1 MQCCTAR
8 RVELASRSDRQLV
21 ETTPV
26 PRLDTDRPSSRLG
39 QLRIGFASRG
49 VAVPRRLAGPHNHSI
64 YPALPRVLEYI
75 RKVTIVGD
83 DDEPPTPSTLD
94 PIDDGLNDQPINR
107 LPPPLRLDDLYPHS
121 LGRTP
126 SDHTI
131 DLRPSLL
138 VENFRERPRVA
149 GDQNVGVHVGS
160 RCAAHKGGQ
169 HGLDG
174 ASKVSFFGRANVV
187 EVPADERV
195 ERVSVSARPA
205 IESTTASRRR
215 PGPLAPPAPN
225 APTTDC

>member
-1 MQCCTAR
+1 MSERAS
-8 RVELASRSDRQLV
+8 ELTGDGVTNKLV
-21 ETTPV
+21 EPSTSRCRARHVHVFLLSFRMVCNVALPV
-26 PRLDTDRPSSRLG
+26 ESSWLVAQIVNSRPRIDTDRPSSRPG

-49 VAVPRRLAGPHNHSI
+49 VAVPRRLAGAHNHSL

-83 DDEPPTPSTLD
+83 DDESPTPTPTPSTLD

-160 RCAAHKGGQ
+160 RCAAHKGG
-169 HGLDG
+169 
-174 ASKVSFFGRANVV
+174 
-187 EVPADERV
+187 
-195 ERVSVSARPA
+195 
-205 IESTTASRRR
+205 
-215 PGPLAPPAPN
+215 
-225 APTTDC
+225 

>member
-1 MQCCTAR
+1 MVEPSTSRCRAR
-8 RVELASRSDRQLV
+8 HVHVFLLSFRMVCNVALPVESSWLVAQIVNSR
-21 ETTPV
+21 
-26 PRLDTDRPSSRLG
+26 PRIDTDRPSSRPG

-49 VAVPRRLAGPHNHSI
+49 VAVPRRLAGAHNHSL

-83 DDEPPTPSTLD
+83 DDESPTPTPTPSTLD

-107 LPPPLRLDDLYPHS
+107 LPPPLRLDHLYPHS

-131 DLRPSLL
+131 GLRPSFL

-160 RCAAHKGGQ
+160 RCAAHKGG
-169 HGLDG
+169 
-174 ASKVSFFGRANVV
+174 
-187 EVPADERV
+187 
-195 ERVSVSARPA
+195 
-205 IESTTASRRR
+205 
-215 PGPLAPPAPN
+215 
-225 APTTDC
+225 